1 MKDLQIREVV
11 ARRKHLEGS
20 VLNEIVR
27 VQHMKYQEIREVV
40 VRRKHQEG
48 SIPNGI
54 VRVQHMTNLHFR
66 EGDRD
71 RLSREGDQNLQHKNM
86 SVCATMIQTP
96 DDQGKL
102 I

>member
-40 VRRKHQEG
+40 VRRKHLEG

-71 RLSREGDQNLQHKNM
+71 RLSREGDQNLQHKNN
-86 SVCATMIQTP
+86 SVYATMFRIP
-96 DDQGKL
+96 DDQRKL
-102 I
+102 